1 MMTQILPLD
10 PARYAKHPIHG
21 PDRIWTETNCYV
33 DLWVEL
39 LHAWGFEP
47 RAGLAFTLA
56 IDFEGDQWT
65 FFKFPLADLYALY
78 GLDVQELAIWRPIT
92 LHIDEQIRRGHPV
105 LVELDSFYLPD
116 TVGTVYRREHTK
128 STVAINAIDIPS
140 RHLDYFHNQGFYRL
154 EGDDFTDVFRLAAND
169 PAHLPPYVEFVKP
182 NFERAPR
189 GESLAAKSL
198 VSLRRQID
206 MLPADNPFVP
216 FKSRLE
222 ADLPWLANES
232 LETFHRYSF
241 ATLRQFGSCY
251 ELAATYLQWLGQA
264 AKIDLD
270 AAARALTNIA
280 TEAKTLQFQLARAM
294 MRKKPLDL
302 AGVDV
307 MAGDWQT
314 AMEGVRRIGR

>member
-10 PARYAKHPIHG
+10 PAQYAKHPIHG

-47 RAGLAFTLA
+47 AAGLAFTLA

-116 TVGTVYRREHTK
+116 TVGTAYRRQHTK
-128 STVAINAIDIPS
+128 STVAINAMDIPS
-140 RHLDYFHNQGFYRL
+140 RRLDYFHNQGFYRL
-154 EGDDFTDVFRLAAND
+154 EGDDFIDVFRLAAND
-169 PAHLPPYVEFVKP
+169 PAQLPPYVEFVKP

-189 GESLAAKSL
+189 GERLVAASLASL
-198 VSLRRQID
+198 QRQID
-206 MLPADNPFVP
+206 MLPAENPFIP
-216 FKSRLE
+216 FKSRIE
-222 ADLPWLANES
+222 ADLAWLANES
-232 LETFHRYSF
+232 LDTFHQYSF

-264 AKIDLD
+264 AEIDLD
-270 AAARALTNIA
+270 AAIRALTNIA

-307 MAGDWQT
+307 MAGAWRT
-314 AMEGVRRIGR
+314 AMDCVRKLGR